1 MKPSGRLHG
10 LAKRSYFLILFLLVL
25 LPTSNFHTF
34 NGIPF
39 SVLVELIA
47 IALLAPLL
55 VSRGIRRL
63 YSDLLFRRRSWLG
76 VALVSTAVLGVLLK
90 VLILISGVHTGF
102 LGCYESPLAAPVPGD
117 CEKSYENPFQ
127 RFDATRLDRELN
139 FQPDGWGLTFVNSNR
154 FNFHAA
160 VEGNVLRDRLPFRGS
175 WSSTVNTSD
184 LGQMIISYTGE
195 GEVRAGGETAT
206 LPPSYE
212 GPNEAV
218 FVVPPGAADIQVSY
232 RYDDGYRVSGL
243 PPSGPGATFKAEF
256 PQLSGALQTKLAFGN
271 ASLGW
276 LIAGW
281 VVDGIVVASVGALA
295 TAYAWII
302 RRDLLAAAAVGVL
315 AIGIYY
321 YMPEVG
327 PMTRERGLLLSLAS
341 LLILLALRPRR
352 SRLLGAYFTVFLI
365 VVLRSMLYQQ
375 DLSFVSVRPGGS
387 DPLTY
392 ESQARTILD
401 TFSLQGGEDIFYGQV
416 FFRYFLFGLHFI
428 FGDPDAF
435 LAIAALITL
444 YLAIFYAV
452 YRWLPKEKGRGLAQL
467 AVLVGGVLALALV
480 NSWHLVWMVHYGA
493 SEYPTW
499 IFTLIAL
506 PLLFSKKKKEW
517 LLGALL
523 LGLTWITRV
532 NQAFAIILILA
543 AHVVWLRK
551 LGRGKAVWASFAVF
565 LVVALLPGLHNAY
578 FGGQFIPA
586 PTYWDNRTNMI
597 LPPDRLARFFI
608 EPDVR
613 KLAFNQLKSLL
624 VVHEDAQRYFGTIV
638 AMRALLV
645 AWLAALVYAVT
656 RWRRVET
663 HAWMLLALPL
673 GYFAVQFF
681 YNPYGEMY
689 PRHFVMPYLAMGVV
703 GMYLIH
709 HLSTARTADEQ
720 V

>member
-1 MKPSGRLHG
+1 MKPFGRLHG
-10 LAKRSYFLILFLLVL
+10 LAKRSYFPILFLLVL

-39 SVLVELIA
+39 SALVELIA

-55 VSRGIRRL
+55 ASKGIRRL

-76 VALVSTAVLGVLLK
+76 NALVSTALVGVLLK

-102 LGCYESPLAAPVPGD
+102 MGCYESPLAAPVPGD

-127 RFDATRLDRELN
+127 RYNVTRIDEELS

-154 FNFHAA
+154 FNFLAWK
-160 VEGNVLRDRLPFRGS
+160 EGSVLRERLPFDVS
-175 WSSTVNTSD
+175 WSTTVNTSD

-195 GEVRAGGETAT
+195 GEVRAGEETVA

-212 GPNEAV
+212 GPNEVV
-218 FVVPPGAADIQVSY
+218 FAVPPGAADMQVSY
-232 RYDDGYRVSGL
+232 RYDDGYRVSAL
-243 PPSGPGATFKAEF
+243 PPSGPGAIFSAEF
-256 PQLSGALQTKLAFGN
+256 PQLSGALQSELAFGN
-271 ASLGW
+271 AELGW
-276 LIAGW
+276 LIAGR

-295 TAYAWII
+295 IAYAWIV
-302 RRDLLAAAAVGVL
+302 RRDLLAAAAVGAL
-315 AIGIYY
+315 AIGIYN

-327 PMTRERGLLLSLAS
+327 PLTRERGLLLSLAG

-352 SRLLGAYFTVFLI
+352 SRLFAAYFVVFLI

-375 DLSFVSVRPGGS
+375 DLSFVSVRPGGT

-392 ESQARTILD
+392 ESQAQVILD
-401 TFSLQGGEDIFYGQV
+401 TFSLQGGEDIFFGQV
-416 FFRYFLFGLHFI
+416 FFRYFLFGVHFV
-428 FGDPDAF
+428 FGGADASV
-435 LAIAALITL
+435 AIPALTTL
-444 YLAIFYAV
+444 YLAIVYAV
-452 YRWLPKEKGRGLAQL
+452 YRWLPTEKGRGVGRL
-467 AVLVGGVLALALV
+467 AVLLGGILALALV
-480 NSWHLVWMVHYGA
+480 NAWHLVWMVHYGA

-506 PLLFSKKKKEW
+506 PLLFSKKKNEW

-532 NQAFAIILILA
+532 NQALAIILILA
-543 AHVVWLRK
+543 AHVVWLGK
-551 LGRGKAVWASFAVF
+551 LGRGKAAWVSFAAF
-565 LVVALLPGLHNAY
+565 LFVALLPGLHNAY

-586 PTYWDNRTNMI
+586 PTYWDNRTNMA
-597 LPPDRLARFFI
+597 LPPDLLARFFI
-608 EPDVR
+608 EPEVR
-613 KLAFNQLKSLL
+613 MLARDQLVSLL
-624 VVHEDAQRYFGTIV
+624 VVPEEAEIYFGTIV

-645 AWLAALVYAVT
+645 AWLAALIYAAT
-656 RWRRVET
+656 RWRRVAT

-673 GYFAVQFF
+673 GYFAVQFL
-681 YNPYGEMY
+681 YNPYDDMY
-689 PRHFVMPYLAMGVV
+689 PRHFVMPYLAMGFV

-709 HLSTARTADEQ
+709 HLSPARTANEK